1 MDNPEMTM
9 TKGFMMSENLKEYLK
24 GKILYH
30 EANVKIYFSNP
41 VGIGEHPDVM
51 GAIEEEIEKVAEY
64 REKLQVL
71 QEMQRDLW

>member
-9 TKGFMMSENLKEYLK
+9 TKGFMMSENLKEYLR
-24 GKILYH
+24 GKIRYH

-51 GAIEEEIEKVAEY
+51 GAIEEELEKVAEY
-64 REKLQVL
+64 KEKLQVL
-71 QEMQRDLW
+71 QEMQRELW